1 MFKVTAVID
10 RDGLDGTL
18 KMLKWLPKKLGEK
31 VLKKAV
37 GIASRKLSKAVKNGL
52 PVRTGILKKSIGA
65 KIKQYRNTKIIV
77 GVVGAK
83 KGFRTQVGTYKRD
96 SRKSAKY
103 PHKKG
108 DPIYVNPVNY
118 LHLVELGTER
128 SRAFRI
134 LENTTNAMKPTIR
147 AEMIKAINT
156 GLKKFADGTL

>member
-10 RDGLDGTL
+10 RDTLDGVIKTL
-18 KMLKWLPKKLGEK
+18 RWLPTKLADK
-31 VLKKAV
+31 ILKKAV
-37 GIASRKLSKAVKNGL
+37 GVASRKLAKAVKNGL
-52 PVRTGILKKSIGA
+52 PVRTGILKKSIGV
-65 KIKQYRNTKIIV
+65 KIKRYKNTKIIV
-77 GVVGAK
+77 GVIGAR

-128 SRAFRI
+128 SRAFKI
-134 LENTTNAMKPTIR
+134 LENTTNSMRPTIR